1 MARISTYPYDTI
13 ITDDDAWIGTESTNR
28 STRQFTAKA
37 VANYLNVNGRVAI
50 GGQVSFKWSNSIN
63 GGVGTIARSSG
74 GGTGSSISS
83 LTQIRLSTTELSG
96 QNVVKF
102 LEYITTRGILIGQ
115 GDEISQFGNFK
126 LTSYVVDPSN
136 ASYYI
141 ADIEFIGGNGVIA
154 DDDALYTIIYFDI
167 NTGIGGGTYT
177 FTQAVPLTTWSIQH
191 DLGGYPSVSVV
202 NNNNVL
208 MYGQTTYIDNNNLQ
222 INFSAGFSGKAY
234 LN

>member
-1 MARISTYPYDTI
+1 MARISTYPYDAT

-37 VANYLNVNGRVAI
+37 VADYLNINGKVNI
-50 GGQVSFKWSNSIN
+50 GGQVSFKWSNTLNS
-63 GGVGTIARSSG
+63 GSGTISKSGG
-74 GGTGSSISS
+74 GGTGGSISS

-102 LEYITTRGILIGQ
+102 LEYITTKGILIGQ
-115 GDEISQFGNFK
+115 GDEISQFGNFR
-126 LTSYVVDPSN
+126 LTSYAVDPSN
-136 ASYYI
+136 PSYYI
-141 ADIEFIGGNGVIA
+141 ADIAFIGGNGVIA
-154 DDDALYTIIYFDI
+154 DDDTIYTIIFFDI
-167 NTGIGGGTYT
+167 DAGAGGGTFT
-177 FTQAVPLTTWSIQH
+177 FTQGVPSVTWNVVH
-191 DLGGYPSVSVV
+191 NLGNFPSVSVV

-208 MYGQTTYIDNNNLQ
+208 MYGETTYIDNNNLQ